1 MTSPAICVCSDD
13 EEPKIENCQ
22 FYFFSKKS
30 VEPAS
35 QLNPFKPIEWA
46 CNPERF
52 YKHARWAKH
61 VLTSNLV
68 GHVYLEG
75 YAYSSRAGMTFDIG
89 ESTGALKMMLWE
101 NGIDCTTVSPTQS
114 KKFATGKGNANKELI
129 MEAFAKVQPWKD
141 LKGILHETEKQNNPS
156 SDIADSYFIMRTG
169 LSMRYHH
176 EESA

>member
-1 MTSPAICVCSDD
+1 MTSPAICVCSDAD
-13 EEPKIENCQ
+13 DPTIANCQ
-22 FYFFSKKS
+22 FYFFSKKII
-30 VEPAS
+30 EPTPQLHPS
-35 QLNPFKPIEWA
+35 QPLDWR

-52 YKHARWAKH
+52 YLHARWAKGI
-61 VLTSNLV
+61 LTSNLV

-101 NGIDCTTVSPTQS
+101 NGIGCTTVSPTQS
-114 KKFATGKGNANKELI
+114 KKLATGKGNANKELI

-156 SDIADSYFIMRTG
+156 SDIADSYFIMQTG
-169 LSMRYHH
+169 LSMRFKH
-176 EESA
+176 